1 MKRIKLTVAY
11 DGTNYCGWQLQ
22 KNGVTIEQRL
32 NEAITQLTGEPV
44 RVIGA
49 SRTDSGVH
57 AMGNVAVFDTDTR
70 IPPEK
75 LAYALNGRLP
85 EDIRI
90 QSSEEVPRNFHPRK
104 ANCVKTYE
112 YRIWNHRFENP
123 VKRLYDYFV
132 FLPLD
137 AEKMREAAA
146 CLVGEHDFR
155 SFASSGSEA
164 EETVRRIYGLEVLK
178 EGCEILLRV
187 RGDGF
192 LYNMVRIIAGT
203 LIQAGIGAFPP
214 SHVKEIL
221 DARDRQAAPQTAP
234 AKGLTL
240 VEIAYEKALQDCLTV
255 QEQEWSYG
263 IWQKEILLSGESVI
277 YIHYCEDKDFE
288 RTMKR
293 LIKKTMRDGARK
305 VWICDRSGRLKEWG
319 GEEDRAEKDQLE
331 TETPE
336 EKQLGKEYRNIFL
349 RAVDRKDIPPILE
362 TGIFKPY
369 FPDSSPK
376 DLKWF
381 CCEMPESLMPQSKG
395 NVAADTESLKK
406 QGKYKE
412 NL

>member
-11 DGTNYCGWQLQ
+11 DGTDYCGWQLQ
-22 KNGVTIEQRL
+22 KNGITIEQRL

-85 EDIRI
+85 EDVRI
-90 QSSEEVPRNFHPRK
+90 QSSEEVSLTFHPRK

-123 VKRLYDYFV
+123 VKRLYSYFV

-137 AEKMREAAA
+137 ADKMREAAA
-146 CLVGEHDFR
+146 CLVGEHDFC
-155 SFASSGSEA
+155 SFASSGSQA
-164 EETVRRIYGLEVLK
+164 EETVRRIYSLEVLK
-178 EGCEILLRV
+178 EECEILLRV

-192 LYNMVRIIAGT
+192 LYHMVRIIAGT

-240 VEIAYEKALQDCLTV
+240 VEIAYKKELQDCLTV
-255 QEQEWSYG
+255 REREWSYG
-263 IWQKEILLSGESVI
+263 IWQREIPLSGESYI
-277 YIHYCEDKDFE
+277 YIHHCENGDFD
-288 RTMKR
+288 RTVRR
-293 LIKKTMRDGARK
+293 LVKKTMRDGARK
-305 VWICDRSGRLKEWG
+305 VWICDRAGRLKECSR
-319 GEEDRAEKDQLE
+319 GECQTEEYHFEKDCLPVLQ
-331 TETPE
+331 
-336 EKQLGKEYRNIFL
+336 
-349 RAVDRKDIPPILE
+349 
-362 TGIFKPY
+362 TGVFEPY
-369 FPDSSPK
+369 FPDGGIK
-376 DLKWF
+376 DGEWF
-381 CCEMPESLMPQSKG
+381 YCEKF
-395 NVAADTESLKK
+395 
-406 QGKYKE
+406 
-412 NL
+412 